1 MRQMPVAACREEVA
15 EQGHERTNRPESEF
29 PRYALVFERL
39 HRAAALAQGPEAL
52 IELLVRESPK
62 RSFRVLE
69 KVSHYLEDRGRG
81 RPLRLHRLMIENGAD
96 PAFDSQFHGSTKSP
110 ARSAGSENHAER
122 QQMHV
127 DVSHDEVMS
136 LAE

>member
-52 IELLVRESPK
+52 IELLVGESPK
-62 RSFRVLE
+62 RSFRMLE

-96 PAFDSQFHGSTKSP
+96 PAFDSQFHGSTSHQRDRPGRRTAPTDNKCTWMQ
-110 ARSAGSENHAER
+110 AMTRS
-122 QQMHV
+122 
-127 DVSHDEVMS
+127 
-136 LAE
+136 